1 MFYKKLAS
9 GKYRYFEKYFDEN
22 QGKWRQ
28 VTVTMYS
35 KSRASQSEAKNRLNK
50 KIEKSLSKSEKKN
63 VLSVQEI
70 YTEWRQLRNEEIKA
84 STRNVEENAFK
95 KFIRKFGNNNIS
107 EITSQKI
114 QHFLLNSGL
123 SGATR
128 SLRKSYYKLFFEY
141 AVGMGYIE
149 TNPISQVI
157 LPRSRAT
164 LEEIQR
170 KQNKFLTTEEMKIVL
185 NYISK
190 YDIHDRKRLLF
201 EFLFLTG
208 LRIGEALALRW
219 QNVDVENKL
228 LDIHHTL
235 NCHGYVPNDRQ
246 LLSPKTIY
254 SYRTISIND
263 RCVEI
268 LKYFHKTMSDDEFL
282 FLSNRGKIFNT
293 NHLTYVFKKMCRE
306 CLGEETE
313 NRKYNLHMLRHS
325 HITLLVEMNVP
336 IKLIMERVG
345 HSDEKMILQVYSH
358 VTKNMK
364 ENLDEKLNNL
374 SV

>member
-1 MFYKKLAS
+1 MFYKKLES
-9 GKYRYFEKYFDEN
+9 GKYRYFEKYFDDN

-28 VTVTMYS
+28 VTVTMNS
-35 KSRASQSEAKNRLNK
+35 KSRASQYEAKNKLSR
-50 KIEKSLSKSEKKN
+50 KIEDCLSKSQKKN
-63 VLSVQEI
+63 IPTIQEV
-70 YTEWRQLRNEEIKA
+70 YREWRQLRNEEIKL
-84 STRNVEENAFK
+84 STQNVEENAFK
-95 KFIRKFGNNNIS
+95 KFIRKFGSKNITEVTPQ
-107 EITSQKI
+107 EIQF
-114 QHFLLNSGL
+114 FLLNSGL
-123 SGATR
+123 SGTTR
-128 SLRKSYYKLFFEY
+128 NLRKSYYKLFFEY
-141 AVGMGYIE
+141 ATGVGYVEI
-149 TNPISQVI
+149 NPMHQVA
-157 LPRSRAT
+157 LPRSKAT
-164 LEEIQR
+164 MEEVHR
-170 KQNKFLTTEEMKIVL
+170 KQNKFLTREEMKILL
-185 NYISK
+185 NHISK
-190 YDIHDRKRLLF
+190 HSIHKRKGLLF

-228 LDIHHTL
+228 LNVHHTL

-263 RCVEI
+263 RCIEI
-268 LKYFHKTMSDDEFL
+268 LEYFHERMQKDEFL
-282 FLSNRGKIFNT
+282 FLSNRGRIFNT
-293 NHLTYVFKKMCRE
+293 NNLTYAFKKLCEE

-358 VTKNMK
+358 VTKKMK

-374 SV
+374 SI

>member
-28 VTVTMYS
+28 VTVTMNS

-50 KIEKSLSKSEKKN
+50 KIEECLSKSEKKN
-63 VLSVQEI
+63 VLSVREV
-70 YTEWRQLRNEEIKA
+70 YKEWRQLRNEEIKA
-84 STRNVEENAFK
+84 STCNVEENAFK

-107 EITSQKI
+107 EITSQEI

-123 SGATR
+123 SEATR
-128 SLRKSYYKLFFEY
+128 SLRKSYYKLFFDY
-141 AVGMGYIE
+141 AAGVGYIKI
-149 TNPISQVI
+149 NPIKRVT

-164 LEEIQR
+164 LEEVHR
-170 KQNKFLTTEEMKIVL
+170 KQNKFLTREEMKILL
-185 NYISK
+185 NHISK
-190 YDIHDRKRLLF
+190 YSIHKRKGLLF

-219 QNVDVENKL
+219 QDVDVENKL
-228 LDIHHTL
+228 LNVHHTL

-263 RCVEI
+263 RCIEI
-268 LKYFHKTMSDDEFL
+268 LEYFHERMQKDEFL

-293 NHLTYVFKKMCRE
+293 NNLTYAFKKLCQE

-364 ENLDEKLNNL
+364 ESLDEKLNNL
-374 SV
+374 TI

>member
-1 MFYKKLAS
+1 MFNKKLAS

-28 VTVTMYS
+28 VTVTMNS

-107 EITSQKI
+107 EITSQEI

-128 SLRKSYYKLFFEY
+128 SLRKSYYKLFFEF

-149 TNPISQVI
+149 TSPISQVI

-190 YDIHDRKRLLF
+190 YDIHNRKRLLF

-325 HITLLVEMNVP
+325 HITLLVEMNIP